1 MKFHVLLTSYELVSI
16 DANTLQSI
24 DWAVL
29 VVDEA
34 HRLKNNQSK
43 FFKVLNGYTLDY
55 KLLLTGTPLQN
66 NLEELFHLL
75 NFLSPDEF
83 YDKNFFLSEF
93 EDIAKEDQI
102 KKLHEILGPH
112 MLRRLKSDVLKG
124 IPTKSEFI
132 VRVEL
137 TPFQKKYYKYIL
149 TKNFEALNMKG
160 SAPVSLLNIM
170 MELKKCCNHPY
181 LFATAAEEATRVPP
195 HNAFA
200 VKELTEASGKL
211 VLLEKMLRNLF
222 AEGHRVLIFSQMTR
236 MLDLLEDFMEGHG
249 WKYERLDGSITG
261 STRQASIDRFN
272 GKISML
278 VSKYYHR
285 SLVVFS
291 LFLIC
296 SLYQLG

>member
-43 FFKVLNGYTLDY
+43 FFKILNGYPLDY

-93 EDIAKEDQI
+93 LDIAKEDQI

-160 SAPVSLLNIM
+160 AVPVSLLNIM

-195 HNAFA
+195 HNAFS

-261 STRQASIDRFN
+261 SVRQASIDRFN
-272 GKISML
+272 GKISVL
-278 VSKYYHR
+278 
-285 SLVVFS
+285 FS
-291 LFLIC
+291 N
-296 SLYQLG
+296 